1 MCSLNN
7 FKAQTILGLLL
18 ISLSSLAAAQGADYT
33 APRLSFGAPDLQGVW
48 SYETRTGLQRPDQY
62 EAAGLEIDEAT
73 MQRNTIHD
81 RAHAE
86 FANPVINVIAVG
98 VFCGDR
104 LRARPD
110 SQI

>member
-62 EAAGLEIDEAT
+62 EAAGLEIDAAT
-73 MQRNTIHD
+73 MLSTLEPTDQILDDYQNFGTNRRNDDT
-81 RAHAE
+81 
-86 FANPVINVIAVG
+86 NVGGYDPAY
-98 VFCGDR
+98 
-104 LRARPD
+104 
-110 SQI
+110 